1 MLIKN
6 KFIKIIS
13 TAIAINF
20 FTNIAIAG
28 LFDDDEA
35 RRLATEAKQH
45 AEDRLQ
51 QQANSLVDLH
61 NLVQQQNDELADL
74 RGQVEKLT
82 YELDLLKKRQQDL
95 YTDVDS
101 RLQNIEESGNNKN
114 ASAKASA
121 NTNANT
127 NANANANANSA
138 NSKNNNNGNEIADYE
153 NALNQFKAAKYTTA
167 ITAFNNFIKNYSQ
180 SSLVANAYYWLGNAY
195 YAQGNCKSAIST
207 QRVITQK
214 FASHSKA
221 ADAWLA
227 IAACQQ
233 ELGDDV
239 SAKKSYQ
246 TIISKYSKSS
256 AAEKAKIH
264 LENL

>member
-74 RGQVEKLT
+74 RGQVERLT

-114 ASAKASA
+114 ASAKVS
-121 NTNANT
+121 
-127 NANANANANSA
+127 ANANANANSA

-256 AAEKAKIH
+256 AAEKAKIR

>member
-114 ASAKASA
+114 ASAKVSA
-121 NTNANT
+121 NT
-127 NANANANANSA
+127 NANANSA

-246 TIISKYSKSS
+246 TIISKYSKSP
-256 AAEKAKIH
+256 AAEKAKIR

>member
-114 ASAKASA
+114 ASAKA
-121 NTNANT
+121 T
-127 NANANANANSA
+127 
-138 NSKNNNNGNEIADYE
+138 
-153 NALNQFKAAKYTTA
+153 FRTA
-167 ITAFNNFIKNYSQ
+167 
-180 SSLVANAYYWLGNAY
+180 
-195 YAQGNCKSAIST
+195 
-207 QRVITQK
+207 
-214 FASHSKA
+214 
-221 ADAWLA
+221 
-227 IAACQQ
+227 
-233 ELGDDV
+233 
-239 SAKKSYQ
+239 
-246 TIISKYSKSS
+246 
-256 AAEKAKIH
+256 
-264 LENL
+264 

>member
-121 NTNANT
+121 NT
-127 NANANANANSA
+127 NANANSA

-256 AAEKAKIH
+256 AAEKAKIR

>member
-114 ASAKASA
+114 ASAKVS
-121 NTNANT
+121 ANT
-127 NANANANANSA
+127 NANANANSANSA

-180 SSLVANAYYWLGNAY
+180 SSLVANAY

-256 AAEKAKIH
+256 AAEKAKIR

>member
-121 NTNANT
+121 NTNS
-127 NANANANANSA
+127 NANANSA

-256 AAEKAKIH
+256 AAEKAKIR

>member
-121 NTNANT
+121 NTNS
-127 NANANANANSA
+127 NANSA

-256 AAEKAKIH
+256 AAEKAKIR

>member
-114 ASAKASA
+114 VSAKVSA
-121 NTNANT
+121 NINS
-127 NANANANANSA
+127 NANSA

-256 AAEKAKIH
+256 AAEKAKIR

>member
-114 ASAKASA
+114 ASAKAS
-121 NTNANT
+121 
-127 NANANANANSA
+127 ANANSA

-256 AAEKAKIH
+256 AAEKAKIR

>member
-74 RGQVEKLT
+74 RGQVEKVT

-121 NTNANT
+121 NT
-127 NANANANANSA
+127 NANANSA

-256 AAEKAKIH
+256 AAEKAKIR

>member
-121 NTNANT
+121 N
-127 NANANANANSA
+127 ANANASANSA

-256 AAEKAKIH
+256 AAEKAKIR

>member
-121 NTNANT
+121 NSNS
-127 NANANANANSA
+127 NANANA

-256 AAEKAKIH
+256 AAEKAKIR